1 MADKSVQHLQM
12 GCNTL
17 ANTMSIVSPENS
29 ASSTPSASS
38 SRRPWTMDPSSRTT
52 RKASKWPVNQ
62 DTAHQL
68 SPCFH
73 VDFVPAPVQ
82 CIGEAFSVDMND
94 EAQKSQLSVKP
105 ANLTQIF
112 DVYLKTEAKR
122 GSTSKPPASATAS
135 SSAATSAVRRL
146 IYKHI

>member
-1 MADKSVQHLQM
+1 
-12 GCNTL
+12 
-17 ANTMSIVSPENS
+17 
-29 ASSTPSASS
+29 
-38 SRRPWTMDPSSRTT
+38 
-52 RKASKWPVNQ
+52 
-62 DTAHQL
+62 
-68 SPCFH
+68 
-73 VDFVPAPVQ
+73 
-82 CIGEAFSVDMND
+82 MND

>member
-1 MADKSVQHLQM
+1 MADKSVQHIQM

-17 ANTMSIVSPENS
+17 ANTMFIVSPENN

-73 VDFVPAPVQ
+73 AESPAPVQ

-122 GSTSKPPASATAS
+122 GSTSKPAASATAS
-135 SSAATSAVRRL
+135 SSATSAVRRP
-146 IYKHI
+146 IYKHV